1 MPHAFGS
8 MEFADGTSLFEES
21 PLEEFVLNAHRTKQ
35 VSEDPVLVSDRK
47 NTILNPEIC
56 FSVCIMLIT
65 HLSI

>member
-35 VSEDPVLVSDRK
+35 VSEDPVLVSDK
-47 NTILNPEIC
+47 KKYN
-56 FSVCIMLIT
+56 S
-65 HLSI
+65 